1 MADDRRDDLPASG
14 GDGGIGGDHDARH
27 GGSRPVLRE
36 LPARAPADRR
46 FRIHVAATMAS
57 TAAYA
62 AAVVVTALVTPLT
75 QSVPVA
81 ILVFLFLVALLV
93 VLAGVDE
100 AFRGPRGAISRALGQ
115 LIPALCGSFLG
126 GLASGAIPLP
136 GLLVVVGLALGAGFG
151 VGMTRGR

>member
-1 MADDRRDDLPASG
+1 MTDDRRDDLPASG
-14 GDGGIGGDHDARH
+14 GDGGIGGDLDARH
-27 GGSRPVLRE
+27 GGSRPVLSDV
-36 LPARAPADRR
+36 PALVPDDRR

-62 AAVVVTALVTPLT
+62 AAVVVTALLTPLT
-75 QSVPVA
+75 QSVP
-81 ILVFLFLVALLV
+81 VFLFLVALLV

-100 AFRGPRGAISRALGQ
+100 AFRGPRGAISRGLGQ

-126 GLASGAIPLP
+126 GLASGAIPVP

>member
-1 MADDRRDDLPASG
+1 MTDDRRDGLPASG
-14 GDGGIGGDHDARH
+14 GGDGIVGDLDARH

-36 LPARAPADRR
+36 LPAHAPAHRR
-46 FRIHVAATMAS
+46 FRFHVAVTMAS

-62 AAVVVTALVTPLT
+62 AFVVVIALVTPLT
-75 QSVPVA
+75 QAVPVG
-81 ILVFLFLVALLV
+81 ILVPLLLVALLV

-100 AFRGPRGAISRALGQ
+100 AFRGPGGAISRGLGQ
-115 LIPALCGSFLG
+115 LVPALCGSFLG
-126 GLASGAIPLP
+126 GLASSAIPVP